1 MSMKSF
7 KVGSGIAVALA
18 TATDIKLSNGVA
30 RASLAIQED
39 QDVLMKKGMNL
50 ALAIG
55 AKLVADAVAP
65 DTIIETATNVAV
77 AVTGVAMGHQVYKTS
92 SKALA
97 LDEDKVKDEIER
109 LSNLSF
115 LDD

>member
-18 TATDIKLSNGVA
+18 TATDVKVANGVA

-39 QDVLMKKGMNL
+39 QDVLVKKGMNL

-55 AKLVADAVAP
+55 AKLVAHAVAP
-65 DTIIETATNVAV
+65 DTVVETATNIAV
-77 AVTGVAMGHQVYKTS
+77 AISGVAMGHQVYKTAQ
-92 SKALA
+92 KAVS
-97 LDEDKVKDEIER
+97 LDEDKVEKEIER
-109 LSNLSF
+109 LSSLSF